1 MKEKNISDSLGEAIE
16 GYYNN
21 KLTQSQAEELL
32 EWLGKNEENRQNYR
46 IDRYCN
52 S

>member
-16 GYYNN
+16 SYYTN

-32 EWLGKNEENRQNYR
+32 EWLGKGLACLKPAKYQGYR
-46 IDRYCN
+46 C
-52 S
+52 